1 MHPIFNFLIKNYVNW
16 HDSFFI
22 QNSAVDVRLYCKTW
36 VNLTSFSLNSTASL
50 LFRLRQVLDNI
61 MNDCTVVC
69 DHEFPVETE
78 QNILHSEGDEEG
90 FTSKDDYSIDL

>member
-1 MHPIFNFLIKNYVNW
+1 
-16 HDSFFI
+16 
-22 QNSAVDVRLYCKTW
+22 
-36 VNLTSFSLNSTASL
+36 
-50 LFRLRQVLDNI
+50 
-61 MNDCTVVC
+61 MNDCTVAC